1 MSITKIVE
9 PTGDLC
15 IKFTEEEMKQLNIE
29 EGDKFSW
36 KITDEGVLL
45 QKYANLDIDLSEFS
59 RDTLEMLIRESC
71 EKDISI
77 NEVICNCIENHA
89 KVLDQS

>member
-15 IKFTEEEMKQLNIE
+15 IKFTEEEMRELNIE

-45 QKYANLDIDLSEFS
+45 QKYVNIDIDLSELS
-59 RDTLEMLIRESC
+59 RDTLEMLIRDSC
-71 EKDISI
+71 ERDISV
-77 NEVICNCIENHA
+77 NEVICNCIENQI
-89 KVLDQS
+89 KTFDQS

>member
-15 IKFTEEEMKQLNIE
+15 IKFTEEEMRELNIE
-29 EGDKFSW
+29 EGDTLSW

-45 QKYANLDIDLSEFS
+45 QKYVNIDIDLSELS
-59 RDTLEMLIRESC
+59 RDTLEMLIRDSC
-71 EKDISI
+71 ERDISV
-77 NEVICNCIENHA
+77 NEVICNCIENQI
-89 KVLDQS
+89 KTFDQS